1 MVAYP
6 WSLYR
11 APPQTAAQRTW
22 SRFFEHHLPN
32 VSIVLMVMTLV
43 AAVLYPHAVV
53 TVPSG
58 QVGVLW
64 KRFGGGTV
72 LDPTQLRGEG
82 LHIILPWDELFL
94 YDLRLQSNTES
105 YNAISSEGV
114 SLTASTNMRFLL
126 KRHYIPALHQAIG
139 PSYMQLLVKPEIGS
153 RMREVMAEYTAEQI
167 YSTKRQEIQDEI
179 RRRTIENLGKA
190 VQHGVEQARFP
201 LRDALDLY
209 DTLIL
214 GIELPTPVVGAI
226 NRKTEQFYAVQEYTF
241 RVEREQKES
250 ERKQIEA
257 NGIHAF
263 QQTVS
268 QGISDSYLRW
278 RGIEATLQLAQS
290 SNTKIVIVGGG
301 KDGLPIILGNVDA
314 APAASP
320 AGTPATPADGAATK
334 DKPATSPTTPSDKP
348 PVAGTTPSDKTSTA
362 APTTT
367 DKKAGPSTT
376 DKKSTTAATDKTP
389 ASGSTTTTKKDDST
403 FRWSDIEAVM
413 SRISQALRSAGSDTA
428 SKSSSDT
435 SKSSSD
441 KPAAEPPK

>member
-1 MVAYP
+1 MP
-6 WSLYR
+6 
-11 APPQTAAQRTW
+11 
-22 SRFFEHHLPN
+22 
-32 VSIVLMVMTLV
+32 SI
-43 AAVLYPHAVV
+43 
-53 TVPSG
+53 
-58 QVGVLW
+58 
-64 KRFGGGTV
+64 
-72 LDPTQLRGEG
+72 
-82 LHIILPWDELFL
+82 
-94 YDLRLQSNTES
+94 
-105 YNAISSEGV
+105 
-114 SLTASTNMRFLL
+114 
-126 KRHYIPALHQAIG
+126 
-139 PSYMQLLVKPEIGS
+139 
-153 RMREVMAEYTAEQI
+153 
-167 YSTKRQEIQDEI
+167 
-179 RRRTIENLGKA
+179 
-190 VQHGVEQARFP
+190 
-201 LRDALDLY
+201 LY

-214 GIELPTPVVGAI
+214 GIELPTAVVGAI

-320 AGTPATPADGAATK
+320 PATPADGAATK
-334 DKPATSPTTPSDKP
+334 DKPATSPTTPPDKP

-362 APTTT
+362 ASTTT

-376 DKKSTTAATDKTP
+376 DKKSATAATDKTP

-403 FRWSDIEAVM
+403 VPLVRHRGRHVADFAGA
-413 SRISQALRSAGSDTA
+413 ALGGLRHDLQI
-428 SKSSSDT
+428 SSDT